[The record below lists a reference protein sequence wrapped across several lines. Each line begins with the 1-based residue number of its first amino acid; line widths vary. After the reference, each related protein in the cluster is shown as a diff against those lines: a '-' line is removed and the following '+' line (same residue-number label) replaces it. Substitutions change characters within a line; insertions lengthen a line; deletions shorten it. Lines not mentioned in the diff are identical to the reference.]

1 MARDFAVRAGVGA
14 LRSLRVEDVAVSG
27 FRFVLLL
34 VSCAQ
39 RCDGAEG
46 AGGGLEGS
54 GSGLNL
60 SGALDQAADWGD
72 AVEHGGL

>member
-14 LRSLRVEDVAVSG
+14 LRSLRVENVAVSG
-27 FRFVLLL
+27 LPFALLL
-34 VSCAQ
+34 VGCAQ

-54 GSGLNL
+54 GSGLRL
-60 SGALDQAADWGD
+60 GGALGQAADWGD
-72 AVEHGGL
+72 AVEHGAV